1 MRHGRL
7 IGLAVVVALAALSW
21 GGYVW
26 WNSLGHVSTDDAYVE
41 GSIVAISAKVSGHVA
56 EVHMDDNRA
65 VKAGDLLLRI
75 DPRDYVARRDQAKA
89 AAAVAFAS
97 HQAARSEAQL
107 TRETT
112 SAQAEEARATLESAR
127 VAEQGA
133 ASAVLEARATVEAKR
148 AATAAMTAEVT
159 GAESTLRRNA
169 REMERMRTLLQG
181 GFVAQRDFDQ
191 AEMASATSAATLE
204 ATRRRL
210 NQAEKEIQQAEAAL
224 ASRVLAVSQA
234 KQRVNETRAALGRV
248 ESQRRQVT
256 VKEAEIERAAASLTQ
271 AQADLAFA
279 ELQLAHTEV
288 RAPADGVIAKK
299 SVEPGQVVQMG
310 QPLFAIVPLHDVW
323 VLANFK
329 ETQLA
334 RVKPGMPATV
344 EIDTFPGKV
353 FHGTVDSLAAGTGAR
368 FSLLPP
374 ENATGNWVKVV
385 QRIPVKIRLDGKDF
399 GNPHTLRAGMSAYVV
414 IRVK

>member
-1 MRHGRL
+1 MRHRRL
-7 IGLAVVVALAALSW
+7 IALAVVATLAALGG
-21 GGYVW
+21 GGYLW
-26 WNSLGHVSTDDAYVE
+26 WSSLRYVSTDDAYVE
-41 GSIVAISAKVSGHVA
+41 GSIVVISAKVAGHVA

-89 AAAVAFAS
+89 AVAVALAS
-97 HQAARSEAQL
+97 HQAARSETEL

-112 SAQAEEARATLESAR
+112 GAQADEARATLESAR

-133 ASAVLEARATVEAKR
+133 ESAVAEARATVEAKR
-148 AATAAMTAEVT
+148 AAMAAMTAEVA
-159 GAESTLRRNA
+159 GARGTMRQTA

-191 AEMASATSAATLE
+191 AEMTANTASATFE
-204 ATRRRL
+204 ATQRRL
-210 NQAEKEIQQAEAAL
+210 TQAEKEIQQAEAAL
-224 ASRVLAVSQA
+224 ASRVLAVGQA
-234 KQRVNETRAALGRV
+234 RQRVNETRAALGRV

-256 VKEAEIERAAASLTQ
+256 VKEAEIERAAAALNQ
-271 AQADLAFA
+271 AEADLAFT
-279 ELQLAHTEV
+279 ELQLQHTEV
-288 RAPADGVIAKK
+288 RAPADGVISKK
-299 SVEPGQVVQMG
+299 SVEPGQIVQMG
-310 QPLFAIVPLHDVW
+310 QPLLAIVPLQDVW

-329 ETQLA
+329 ETQLE
-334 RVKPGMPATV
+334 RVRPGMPVTV
-344 EIDTFPGKV
+344 EIDTYPDKV
-353 FHGTVDSLAAGTGAR
+353 FRGTVDSLAAGTGAR

-385 QRIPVKIRLDGKDF
+385 QRIPVKIRLDARDF

>member
-1 MRHGRL
+1 MRQRRL
-7 IGLAVVVALAALSW
+7 IGLAVVVALAALGW
-21 GGYVW
+21 GGYAW
-26 WNSLGHVSTDDAYVE
+26 WQSLKHVSTDDAYVE
-41 GSIVAISAKVSGHVA
+41 GSIVVISAKVAGHVA
-56 EVHMDDNRA
+56 EVLMDDNQA

-89 AAAVAFAS
+89 AVAVALAS
-97 HQAARSEAQL
+97 HQATRSETEL

-133 ASAVLEARATVEAKR
+133 VSAVAEARATVEAKR
-148 AATAAMTAEVT
+148 AAMAAMTAEVT

-169 REMERMRTLLQG
+169 REMDRMRTLLQG
-181 GFVAQRDFDQ
+181 GFIAQRDFDQ
-191 AEMASATSAATLE
+191 AEMALSTSAAALE
-204 ATRRRL
+204 ATQRRL

-224 ASRVLAVSQA
+224 ASRGLAVSQA
-234 KQRVNETRAALGRV
+234 RQRVNETRAALGRV
-248 ESQRRQVT
+248 ESQRRQVA
-256 VKEAEIERAAASLTQ
+256 VKEAEIERTAASLTQ

-288 RAPADGVIAKK
+288 RAPADGVISKK

-310 QPLFAIVPLHDVW
+310 QPLLAIVPLHDVW

-334 RVKPGMPATV
+334 RVRPGMPATV

-353 FHGTVDSLAAGTGAR
+353 FRGTVDSLAAGTGAR

-385 QRIPVKIRLDGKDF
+385 QRIPVKIRLDTKDL

>member
-1 MRHGRL
+1 
-7 IGLAVVVALAALSW
+7 
-21 GGYVW
+21 
-26 WNSLGHVSTDDAYVE
+26 
-41 GSIVAISAKVSGHVA
+41 
-56 EVHMDDNRA
+56 
-65 VKAGDLLLRI
+65 
-75 DPRDYVARRDQAKA
+75 
-89 AAAVAFAS
+89 
-97 HQAARSEAQL
+97 
-107 TRETT
+107 
-112 SAQAEEARATLESAR
+112 
-127 VAEQGA
+127 
-133 ASAVLEARATVEAKR
+133 VEAKR
-148 AATAAMTAEVT
+148 AAMAAMIAEVT

-181 GFVAQRDFDQ
+181 GFVAQREFDQ
-191 AEMASATSAATLE
+191 AEMALATSAATLE

-224 ASRVLAVSQA
+224 ASRVLGVSQA
-234 KQRVNETRAALGRV
+234 RQRVNEARAALGRV
-248 ESQRRQVT
+248 ESQRHQVT

-288 RAPADGVIAKK
+288 RAPADGVISKK

-310 QPLFAIVPLHDVW
+310 QPLLAIVPLHDVW

-334 RVKPGMPATV
+334 RVRPGMPATV
-344 EIDTFPGKV
+344 EIDTFPDKV
-353 FHGTVDSLAAGTGAR
+353 FRGTVDSLAAGTGAR

-385 QRIPVKIRLDGKDF
+385 QRIPVKIRLDAKDF